1 MELRHLRYFAAAAE
15 EENISRAASKLHIS
29 QPGIS
34 RHIRNLEDEIGFP
47 LFHRKGKS
55 VQLTVAGK
63 ILFRE
68 ARHILES
75 IESAVQKARAS
86 LGSRGDISVGFV
98 PLGTMKI
105 LSRALN
111 AFRDQYPGVQVTL
124 HDLSAEEMLPMIV
137 QEKLHIALTLPP
149 RKLPPGLCMK
159 ELARYPACVAVGT
172 RHPLAKEKSVS
183 LDQMASEPLA
193 ALKRKDY
200 PLYHEYVGRLFAAVG
215 LKPHISSEHDSATT
229 MMAAVE
235 GGQEYTLLPSSVRN
249 AAGPRLKLL
258 KLRPALDPWV
268 YVALW
273 RKDSETES
281 IRAFIAGAES
291 SKTAVKEAE

>member
-15 EENISRAASKLHIS
+15 EENISRVASKLHIS

-34 RHIRNLEDEIGFP
+34 RQIRNLEEEIGFP
-47 LFHRKGKS
+47 LFQRKGKS

-68 ARHILES
+68 TRHILER

-86 LGSRGDISVGFV
+86 LGSRGDIRVGFV

-111 AFRDQYPGVQVTL
+111 AFRDRYPGVRVTL
-124 HDLSAEEMLPMIV
+124 RDHSAEEMLPLVVKKKIDV
-137 QEKLHIALTLPP
+137 ALTLPP
-149 RKLPPGLCMK
+149 RKLPHELCMK

-172 RHPLAKEKSVS
+172 RHPLAKEKVVS
-183 LDQMASEPLA
+183 LYQMASEPLA
-193 ALKRKDY
+193 ALERKGY
-200 PLYHEYVGRLFAAVG
+200 PLYHEYVGRMFAAIG
-215 LKPHISSEHDSATT
+215 CKPRISSEHDSETT

-235 GGQEYTLLPSSVRN
+235 GGHEFTLLPNCVRN
-249 AAGPRLKLL
+249 VAGPRLKLL

-281 IRAFIAGAES
+281 MRAFIAGAES
-291 SKTAVKEAE
+291 SKTADKSQ